1 MATKKELE
9 NKREL
14 ARLYYMQSETQKE
27 IAQKVGVSE
36 PTVGK
41 WVNDGNWAIKRAS
54 VNITRAEL
62 VNKTLLAINAILEEF
77 NNSDD
82 PEKTIDADKLCKLAK
97 IVENLDKKSN
107 IVDVIETFMAFNKWL
122 QHRMTFDTEISI
134 ELVKT
139 INKYQ
144 DLFVSERISKKYH

>member
-9 NKREL
+9 TKKEL
-14 ARLYYMQSETQKE
+14 ARLYYMQGETQRE
-27 IAQKVGVSE
+27 IAAKVGTSE

-41 WVNDGNWAIKRAS
+41 WANTGKWALKRAGI
-54 VNITRAEL
+54 NITRAEL
-62 VNKTLLAINAILEEF
+62 VNKTLLAINAILEGF
-77 NNSDD
+77 NSSDD

-122 QHRMTFDTEISI
+122 QHRMTFDSEITI

-144 DLFVSERISKKYH
+144 DLFVSERIGK